1 MVAAAKLRDDQRL
14 GGRSADP
21 SEISLE
27 LSSSLPVPAKAEPSI
42 RLAGGVSARL
52 EMYEEEEAPDDAG
65 PSPGAGA
72 GAGTGTG
79 VGADVAGR
87 VEKEEEEEED
97 GESESDGGGRTP
109 PSVGKSAQFLTST
122 LHSAGTVGSTISS
135 AGSIVPP
142 SGVVGRGRDVP
153 ASVKQDAEG
162 CLQLIEH
169 SNKAVQTVRASRDKC
184 FSLAQRMRRAKIPLE
199 RLVSGWSPQTSHHNS
214 LPPCLPPSFPSSL
227 FPSLFHSFATLAPI
241 VRLSC
246 FNFGIGSRLS
256 CSGPSHHLAQH
267 CLRTLTLMTF
277 YPRAA
282 RSFAAAGRG
291 KHAATRDHGSER
303 LPRELQRGK
312 QSTI

>member
-65 PSPGAGA
+65 AGA
-72 GAGTGTG
+72 VAN
-79 VGADVAGR
+79 AAGR
-87 VEKEEEEEED
+87 VEEEEED

-135 AGSIVPP
+135 AGSILQ
-142 SGVVGRGRDVP
+142 SSVVGGRGRDVP

-169 SNKAVQTVRASRDKC
+169 STRNKAVQTVRASRDKC
-184 FSLAQRMRRAKIPLE
+184 FSLAQRIRRAKIPLE
-199 RLVSGWSPQTSHHNS
+199 RLVSGWSLKTSHISPSLPLSFPLSLPLS
-214 LPPCLPPSFPSSL
+214 LPPPSFIPS
-227 FPSLFHSFATLAPI
+227 F
-241 VRLSC
+241 
-246 FNFGIGSRLS
+246 
-256 CSGPSHHLAQH
+256 
-267 CLRTLTLMTF
+267 
-277 YPRAA
+277 
-282 RSFAAAGRG
+282 
-291 KHAATRDHGSER
+291 
-303 LPRELQRGK
+303 LPMLPWHQ
-312 QSTI
+312 